1 MINNEEFEIS
11 LDQKATMVSIVCDKF
26 ENHQTLQKTQHSLD
40 ELRELLRTLGV
51 ETGGQHIQNRT
62 KVDPATMLGI
72 GKLEEI
78 AVAARADGSSILVF
92 DFELTA
98 SQMRN
103 IKKVTEMTVIDR
115 CMVILE
121 IFAKHARTSD
131 AKIQIEIARLN
142 YMLPRL
148 QSLWTHFS
156 KQKGG
161 IGLKGEGE
169 QQLELDRRIIR
180 DKITSYKKQLK
191 EIAKNRREQRKGR
204 ENKVV
209 TAALVG
215 YTNAGKSTL
224 MNGLCGVNVLSE
236 NKLFATLDSTYRTLN
251 PDSKPPMVLIDTV
264 GFIQNL
270 PSTLVEGF
278 RTTLESAMEA
288 DLLIIVCDLSD
299 PNYEAQIQVTQDVLE
314 ELNIK
319 DKDQI
324 LVFTRKDLVE
334 NKFLPKIAMRKYKAS
349 FYVNSLDK
357 DDLQEL
363 RNYIIEHFLS
373 EQDVFDLFVN
383 YSEGGA
389 HSRIMANANI
399 ISTINHENGIYY
411 RIRIPDFIFNQLK
424 LKEFILA
431 PDAERPEF

>member
-1 MINNEEFEIS
+1 
-11 LDQKATMVSIVCDKF
+11 MVSIVCDKF
-26 ENHQTLQKTQHSLD
+26 ENHQTAQKTQHSLD

-51 ETGGQHIQNRT
+51 ETGSQHIQNRT

-78 AVAARADGSSILVF
+78 AVAARAEGSSILVF

-161 IGLKGEGE
+161 IGMKGEGE

-191 EIAKNRREQRKGR
+191 EIAKNRKEQRKGR

-224 MNGLCGVNVLSE
+224 MNGLCGVNVLTE

-278 RTTLESAMEA
+278 RTTLESALEA

-299 PNYEAQIQVTQDVLE
+299 SNYEAQIQVTQDVLE

-324 LVFTRKDLVE
+324 LVFTRKDLVDD
-334 NKFLPKIAMRKYKAS
+334 KFLPKIAMRKYKAS

-363 RNYIIEHFLS
+363 RDYIVEHFLS
-373 EQDVFDLFVN
+373 EQDVFDLFVD

-399 ISTINHENGIYY
+399 ISTINHESGIYY

-431 PDAERPEF
+431 PDAERPDF